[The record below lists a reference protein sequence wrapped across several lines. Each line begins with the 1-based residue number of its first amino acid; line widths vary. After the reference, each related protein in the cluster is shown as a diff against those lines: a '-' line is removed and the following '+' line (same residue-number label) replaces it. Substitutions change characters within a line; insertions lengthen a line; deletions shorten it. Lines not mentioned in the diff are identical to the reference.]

1 MTLYTKLFYAVA
13 ASFLLSASNLSA
25 AEPSARSILDKSY
38 RYIAG
43 MDKYAFDATVVAHIP
58 EGDKLA
64 TYKNTVSIKV
74 DRPDKLRADIKG
86 KKKDR
91 TIYVNHGLFT
101 IYDHDFNYYGQL
113 KTPKTINGALD
124 FIFNKYGIRAPM
136 AALVYSDMDKRGEL
150 KNGNYFGIVDVNGVK
165 CHYVAF
171 KHKDEEVHVWIDA
184 GDKPLIRTYTL
195 IDVAIPSHPRTDTTV
210 KWIDSPTV
218 SDSDFVFKAPKG
230 ATKISIE
237 PAN

>member
-1 MTLYTKLFYAVA
+1 MTLYKKLFYAVA
-13 ASFLLSASNLSA
+13 VTSLLAASSLGA
-25 AEPSARSILDKSY
+25 AEQSARSILDKSY

-43 MDKYAFDATVVAHIP
+43 MDKYAFDAIVVAHIP

-74 DRPDKLRADIKG
+74 DRPDKLRADIKSN
-86 KKKDR
+86 KKDR
-91 TIYVNHGLFT
+91 SIYINHGQFT
-101 IYDHDFNYYGQL
+101 MFDHNFNYYGQL
-113 KTPKTINGALD
+113 KTPKSIDGALD

-136 AALVYSDMDKRGEL
+136 AALVYSDMVKRSDL
-150 KNGNYFGIVDVNGVK
+150 KGGQYFGIVDVNGVK

-171 KHKDEEVHVWIDA
+171 KHKDEEVHIWIDA
-184 GDKPLIRTYTL
+184 GKKPLIRTYTL
-195 IDVAIPSHPRTDTTV
+195 IDLSIPSHPRTDTTV
-210 KWIDSPTV
+210 KWIDNPKV

-230 ATKISIE
+230 AAKITIE

>member
-1 MTLYTKLFYAVA
+1 MTLYKKLFYAAAA
-13 ASFLLSASNLSA
+13 ASLLAVSSLGA
-25 AEPSARSILDKSY
+25 AEQYARSILDKSY

-43 MDKYAFDATVVAHIP
+43 MDKYAFDAIVVAHIP

-64 TYKNTVSIKV
+64 TYKSTVSIKV

-86 KKKDR
+86 AKKDR
-91 TIYVNHGLFT
+91 TIYINHGLFT
-101 IYDHDFNYYGQL
+101 IFDHDFNYYGQL
-113 KTPKTINGALD
+113 KTPKTIDGALD
-124 FIFNKYGIRAPM
+124 FIFDKYGIRAPM

-171 KHKDEEVHVWIDA
+171 KHKDEEVHIWIDA
-184 GDKPLIRTYTL
+184 GKKPLIRTYTL
-195 IDVAIPSHPRTDTTV
+195 IDLSIPNHPRTDTTV
-210 KWIDSPTV
+210 KWIDNPKV

-230 ATKISIE
+230 AAKISIE